1 VNETENR
8 AYRGSFL
15 SRHVLWSK
23 YYDEREVGGSF
34 RNDRRLDGGEARG
47 FVVDVFMLKWR

>member
-1 VNETENR
+1 MNETENR